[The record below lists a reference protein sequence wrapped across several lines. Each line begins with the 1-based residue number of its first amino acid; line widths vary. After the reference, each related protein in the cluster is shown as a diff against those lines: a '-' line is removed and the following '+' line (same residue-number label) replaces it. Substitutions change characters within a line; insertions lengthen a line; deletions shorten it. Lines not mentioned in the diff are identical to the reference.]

1 MIGSPWG
8 SDEHVE
14 VAGNK
19 EEKKRKDVPDGVD
32 PPIDDVVKAGFEDL
46 EDMIATNQDEDIGK
60 DDYTDGG
67 DG

>member
-1 MIGSPWG
+1 MVLLVFAYHKIYKPI
-8 SDEHVE
+8 
-14 VAGNK
+14 K
-19 EEKKRKDVPDGVD
+19 EEKKRKAVPDGVD